1 MVAKTRLGYGEN
13 VKDWAISR
21 VFSTAAMIGY
31 EELSETE
38 RVWVYSDG
46 RPILNMLKIQSGLL
60 GNLEDIIGSC
70 VLQLNFV
77 YFVLRTPY

>member
-21 VFSTAAMIGY
+21 VFSTSAMIGY

-38 RVWVYSDG
+38 RVWVCSDG
-46 RPILNMLKIQSGLL
+46 WSILNMLKIQSGPLGNPGEQLL
-60 GNLEDIIGSC
+60 GLAYSN
-70 VLQLNFV
+70 
-77 YFVLRTPY
+77 

>member
-21 VFSTAAMIGY
+21 VFSTSAMIGY

-38 RVWVYSDG
+38 RVWVCSDG
-46 RPILNMLKIQSGLL
+46 
-60 GNLEDIIGSC
+60 
-70 VLQLNFV
+70 
-77 YFVLRTPY
+77 